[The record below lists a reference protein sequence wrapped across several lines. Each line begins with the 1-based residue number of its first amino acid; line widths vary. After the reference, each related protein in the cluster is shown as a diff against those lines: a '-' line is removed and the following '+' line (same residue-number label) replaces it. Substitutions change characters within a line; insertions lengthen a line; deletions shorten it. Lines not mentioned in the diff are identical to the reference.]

1 MSQATADEDLYIVF
15 GVKDISPVILP
26 LKENTKPGGG
36 KYYNAPLNSYASM
49 WYNISIVKISKGLFS
64 PETFSPN
71 QLMEADVS
79 FETACVNHNGMCLFE
94 RGKFYM
100 GWCKCTKLYDNS
112 ILLVKTSIGKLIS
125 VDLQADGIKVTN
137 RLQRNTRLNFDKHSS
152 EILLSFRTE
161 QQPKDLFIASDE
173 IVSTA
178 SAIVASSVTASV
190 ETWADQVSFSSE
202 TDARL
207 ILAQDMVFH
216 FEENEEYRK
225 MEQGYYFHH
234 AVDLELS

>member
-15 GVKDISPVILP
+15 GVKDISQVVLP

-36 KYYNAPLNSYASM
+36 IYYNAPLNSYASM

-64 PETFSPN
+64 TGSYSPS
-71 QLMEADVS
+71 QLMKADVS
-79 FETACVNHNGMCLFE
+79 FETACVNHNGMCVFE
-94 RGKFYM
+94 CGKFYM
-100 GWCKCTKLYDNS
+100 GWCKCTKMHDNS
-112 ILLVKTSIGKLIS
+112 ILLVRTSIGKLIS
-125 VDLQADGIKVTN
+125 VDLSADGIKITH
-137 RLQRNTRLNFDKHSS
+137 RLQCNPRMNFDKHNS

-178 SAIVASSVTASV
+178 SAIVASSVETSV
-190 ETWADQVSFSSE
+190 KTCADQVSLSS
-202 TDARL
+202 DQIPRL
-207 ILAQDMVFH
+207 VLERQQIFH
-216 FEENEEYRK
+216 FKENEEYRK

-234 AVDLELS
+234 VVDFAVR